1 MRAHCDTDAG
11 TDRDRMTVDHDGVAE
26 RRQEPFG
33 YLVGFGDGLEVLE
46 QDGELVS
53 PEPGDRVGLT

>member
-1 MRAHCDTDAG
+1 
-11 TDRDRMTVDHDGVAE
+11 MTVDHDGVAE